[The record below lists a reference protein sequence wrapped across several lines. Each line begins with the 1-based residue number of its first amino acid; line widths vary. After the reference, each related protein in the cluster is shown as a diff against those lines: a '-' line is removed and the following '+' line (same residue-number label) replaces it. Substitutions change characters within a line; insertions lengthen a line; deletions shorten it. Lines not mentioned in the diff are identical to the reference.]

1 MTCASCVN
9 HIEKAL
15 NELEGVSS
23 ATVNLATEKAT
34 VEYIPTKVGMDD
46 FRKAVEGAGYGI
58 RSEVTEIA
66 SAEPD
71 DVTNVARREARTLR
85 QKLIVSGIIGI
96 YMFLIMISE
105 LTGGGW
111 LPSFFGNKYLL
122 WVLATPVQFWAG
134 WQFYKGLWGGLK
146 HKTAN
151 MNTLIAVGTS
161 VAYIYSV
168 VAILF
173 PDFIAAGGRMPHVYF
188 ETSVLIIAL
197 ILLGRFLEAR
207 AKGQTSEAIKKLM
220 GLRAKTARVVRNG
233 EEVDIPVEEVQVGD
247 IVVVRP
253 GEKIPVDGK
262 ITDGYSSVDESMITG
277 ESIPVE
283 KNKGD
288 EVIGAT
294 IRSTGQ

>member
-1 MTCASCVN
+1 
-9 HIEKAL
+9 
-15 NELEGVSS
+15 
-23 ATVNLATEKAT
+23 
-34 VEYIPTKVGMDD
+34 
-46 FRKAVEGAGYGI
+46 
-58 RSEVTEIA
+58 VTEIA

-71 DVTNVARREARTLR
+71 DVTNVARREARILR

-96 YMFLIMISE
+96 YMFLIMIAE

-173 PDFIAAGGRMPHVYF
+173 PEFIAAGGRMPHVYF

-277 ESIPVE
+277 ESIFVL
-283 KNKGD
+283 KLL
-288 EVIGAT
+288 
-294 IRSTGQ
+294 R